1 MTAGYVVSAFIAGVL
16 MFLAP
21 CTLPLVPGYLAFISG
36 SKTQKA
42 VFLNG
47 LFFTLGFSIV
57 FIFFGAVFGAL
68 GYSLAPY
75 RMLLSEIGGVFIII
89 FGLFMV
95 GVLKVPYLETEKRIR
110 APRVLKVGNIFS
122 SLLLGAIFAAGW
134 TPCVGPIL
142 GSILLLAA
150 STVTVASGA
159 ILLGIFSL
167 GLMLPFLTIAFLY
180 GRAIGIIARTEK
192 VLKYIN
198 VIGGLFLIFIGS
210 LLFFDKMGI
219 LVTYGFW
226 LFDFMQYG
234 RLLDYM

>member
-16 MFLAP
+16 TFFAP
-21 CTLPLVPGYLAFISG
+21 CTLPLVPGYLGFISG

-47 LFFTLGFSIV
+47 LFFTLGFSII

-75 RMLLSEIGGVFIII
+75 RILLSKVGGALIII

-95 GVLKVPYLETEKRIR
+95 GVLKVPYFETEKRIQTPKALR
-110 APRVLKVGNIFS
+110 VGNVFS

-150 STVTVASGA
+150 STSTVASGA
-159 ILLGIFSL
+159 SLLGVFSL
-167 GLMLPFLTIAFLY
+167 GLMLPFLMIAFLY
-180 GRAIGIIARTEK
+180 GRAISIVAHMEK
-192 VLKYIN
+192 ALKYVNI
-198 VIGGLFLIFIGS
+198 VGGLFLIFIGG
-210 LLFFDKMGI
+210 LLFLGKMGI

-226 LFDFMQYG
+226 LFDFIQYD